1 MLFKAFAK
9 TYIDYVQIQLKPK
22 TVAFY
27 RYVLRQV
34 LLPCFG
40 EFDLIEITRRQVFE
54 MCQQLESTPVLA
66 NRSVAVGSAMYRR
79 AAHLECVPHDCNPF
93 RGGKIYRE
101 MRRDRFLSAEEC
113 NRVAHALNKLER
125 AQTVSPY
132 AIAGIRTLMLTGAR
146 LTEIEKLRWD
156 EVNLSDHCI
165 VLRDSKT
172 GPRTLELPKSVARM
186 LENLQPPK
194 HARVFPGRGGGQIR
208 LNFVW
213 RKVRIIAEIEDVR
226 LHDLRHTYA
235 TWAVQD
241 GVPIPTVAR
250 LMGHSTE
257 WTTARYLHA
266 NRAQS
271 AAAAARIAGVIEQEM
286 RPR

>member
-1 MLFKAFAK
+1 MLFEAFAK

-101 MRRDRFLSAEEC
+101 MRRDRFLSVEEC
-113 NRVAHALNKLER
+113 SRVAHALNELECSNS
-125 AQTVSPY
+125 VSRY
-132 AIAGIRTLMLTGAR
+132 AIAGIRMLMLTGAR

-156 EVNLSDHCI
+156 EVNFSERRI
-165 VLRDSKT
+165 VLRDSKI
-172 GPRTLELPKSVARM
+172 GPRTLELPKCGARL
-186 LENLQPPK
+186 LEKLQPPK
-194 HARVFPGRGGGQIR
+194 SEYVFPGRGGGQIR

-213 RKVRIIAEIEDVR
+213 RKVRKIAKVEDVR

-235 TWAVQD
+235 TWAVQN
-241 GVPIPTVAR
+241 GVPIPTVAK
-250 LMGHSTE
+250 LLGHSTE

-266 NRAQS
+266 DRSQS
-271 AAAAARIAGVIEQEM
+271 AAAAEKIAGVIDQEM